1 MEWLAGDVMVLL
13 YFLINL
19 SDAQADFSLEERD
32 IFEAVTECL
41 QILSQELTGL
51 LENRLIRRHED
62 KLHVLHI
69 LQENL

>member
-1 MEWLAGDVMVLL
+1 MEWLALDVVVLL

-32 IFEAVTECL
+32 IFEAVTERL
-41 QILSQELTGL
+41 QILSQDLTGL
-51 LENRLIRRHED
+51 LKNWLIWRHED

>member
-1 MEWLAGDVMVLL
+1 MEWLALDVVVLL

-32 IFEAVTECL
+32 IFEAVTERL
-41 QILSQELTGL
+41 QILSQELAGL

-62 KLHVLHI
+62 ELHVLYI